1 MRYTGADRASSHI
14 SVIIEVFELTA
25 LCRHARVDVVMSTE
39 ESMKDDTTRGD
50 LQGYLERWG
59 MLFEL
64 LGATRMMGRVL
75 GWLLVCDPPEQ
86 SAGDIAQAVG
96 ASAGSVSTTTRALT
110 QAGMVERLGIP
121 GERSAH
127 FRVRSG
133 VWGQLLR
140 KRMSYIVSMR
150 DLVEEGLELGAG
162 EKEDSTLR
170 LRELGSYCSFIER
183 ELPAF
188 IARWEKDWK
197 EERQG

>member
-1 MRYTGADRASSHI
+1 
-14 SVIIEVFELTA
+14 
-25 LCRHARVDVVMSTE
+25 MSTE
-39 ESMKDDTTRGD
+39 GSMKDDATRGD

-64 LGATRMMGRVL
+64 LGATRMMGKIL
-75 GWLLVCDPPEQ
+75 AWLLVSDPPEQ

-110 QAGMVERLGIP
+110 QAGMVERVGIP

-150 DLVEEGLELGAG
+150 DLVEEGLEFSAG
-162 EKEDSTLR
+162 EKEDSSLR

-188 IARWEKDWK
+188 IARWEKDWEK
-197 EERQG
+197 ERQR

>member
-1 MRYTGADRASSHI
+1 
-14 SVIIEVFELTA
+14 
-25 LCRHARVDVVMSTE
+25 
-39 ESMKDDTTRGD
+39 
-50 LQGYLERWG
+50 
-59 MLFEL
+59 
-64 LGATRMMGRVL
+64 MMGRIL
-75 GWLLVCDPPEQ
+75 AWLLISDPPEQ

-110 QAGMVERLGIP
+110 QSGMIERLGIP

-150 DLVEEGLELGAG
+150 DLVEEGIELNAG
-162 EKEDSTLR
+162 EDEDSTLR

-183 ELPAF
+183 ELPGF
-188 IARWEKDWK
+188 IARWEKDWEK
-197 EERQG
+197 ERQR

>member
-1 MRYTGADRASSHI
+1 
-14 SVIIEVFELTA
+14 
-25 LCRHARVDVVMSTE
+25 
-39 ESMKDDTTRGD
+39 MKDDATRGD

-64 LGATRMMGRVL
+64 LGATRMMGRIL
-75 GWLLVCDPPEQ
+75 AWLLISDPPEQ

-150 DLVEEGLELGAG
+150 DLVEEGIELNAG
-162 EKEDSTLR
+162 EDEDSTLR
-170 LRELGSYCSFIER
+170 LRELGSYCNFIER
-183 ELPAF
+183 ELPGF
-188 IARWEKDWK
+188 IARWEKDWEK
-197 EERQG
+197 ERQR

>member
-1 MRYTGADRASSHI
+1 MAS
-14 SVIIEVFELTA
+14 
-25 LCRHARVDVVMSTE
+25 ME
-39 ESMKDDTTRGD
+39 ESMGSDTTRGD

-64 LGATRMMGRVL
+64 LGATRMMGRIL

-86 SAGDIAQAVG
+86 SAGDIAEAVG

-150 DLVEEGLELGAG
+150 DLVEEGLEFGR
-162 EKEDSTLR
+162 ERSEESRLR

-183 ELPAF
+183 ELPGF
-188 IARWEKDWK
+188 VEHWQKDW
-197 EERQG
+197 ERERQG

>member
-1 MRYTGADRASSHI
+1 MQG
-14 SVIIEVFELTA
+14 
-25 LCRHARVDVVMSTE
+25 
-39 ESMKDDTTRGD
+39 DTTRDD

-64 LGATRMMGRVL
+64 LGATRMMGKIL
-75 GWLLVCDPPEQ
+75 GWLLVSDPPEQ
-86 SAGDIAQAVG
+86 SAGEIAQAVG

-110 QAGMVERLGIP
+110 QSGMVERLGIP
-121 GERSAH
+121 GERSAY

-150 DLVEEGLELGAG
+150 DLVDEGLEFSAG

-188 IARWEKDWK
+188 VARWEKEWEK
-197 EERQG
+197 ERQG

>member
-1 MRYTGADRASSHI
+1 MTG
-14 SVIIEVFELTA
+14 
-25 LCRHARVDVVMSTE
+25 STTHE
-39 ESMKDDTTRGD
+39 H

-64 LGATRMMGRVL
+64 LGATRMMGRIL

-86 SAGDIAQAVG
+86 SAGDIAEAVG

-150 DLVEEGLELGAG
+150 DLVEEGLELGG
-162 EKEDSTLR
+162 ERSEESRLR

-183 ELPAF
+183 ELPGF
-188 IARWEKDWK
+188 VESWEKDW
-197 EERQG
+197 ERERQG

>member
-1 MRYTGADRASSHI
+1 
-14 SVIIEVFELTA
+14 
-25 LCRHARVDVVMSTE
+25 
-39 ESMKDDTTRGD
+39 MKDDATRGD

-64 LGATRMMGRVL
+64 LGATRMMGKIL
-75 GWLLVCDPPEQ
+75 AWLLISDPPEQ

-110 QAGMVERLGIP
+110 QSGMVERLGIP

-150 DLVEEGLELGAG
+150 DLVEEGIELNAG
-162 EKEDSTLR
+162 EDEDSTLR
-170 LRELGSYCSFIER
+170 LRELGSYCNFIER
-183 ELPAF
+183 ELPGF
-188 IARWEKDWK
+188 IARWEKDWEK
-197 EERQG
+197 ERQR

>member
-1 MRYTGADRASSHI
+1 
-14 SVIIEVFELTA
+14 
-25 LCRHARVDVVMSTE
+25 
-39 ESMKDDTTRGD
+39 MKSDTTRGD

-64 LGATRMMGRVL
+64 LGATRMMGRIL
-75 GWLLVCDPPEQ
+75 AWLLVSDPPEQ

-110 QAGMVERLGIP
+110 QSGMVERLGIP
-121 GERSAH
+121 GERSAY

-140 KRMSYIVSMR
+140 KRMAYIASMR
-150 DLVEEGLELGAG
+150 DLVEEGLEFSVG
-162 EKEDSTLR
+162 EKGVDTLR

-183 ELPAF
+183 ELPVF
-188 IARWEKDWK
+188 IARWEKDWE

>member
-1 MRYTGADRASSHI
+1 MSI
-14 SVIIEVFELTA
+14 
-25 LCRHARVDVVMSTE
+25 VMSTE
-39 ESMKDDTTRGD
+39 ESMKDDTTRRD

-64 LGATRMMGRVL
+64 LGATRMMGRIL
-75 GWLLVCDPPEQ
+75 AWLLISDPPEQ
-86 SAGDIAQAVG
+86 SAGEIAQAVG

-150 DLVEEGLELGAG
+150 DLVEEGIELSAG
-162 EKEDSTLR
+162 GDKDSTLR
-170 LRELGSYCSFIER
+170 LRELGSYCAFIER

-188 IARWEKDWK
+188 IARWEKDWE

>member
-1 MRYTGADRASSHI
+1 MSI
-14 SVIIEVFELTA
+14 
-25 LCRHARVDVVMSTE
+25 VMSTE
-39 ESMKDDTTRGD
+39 GSMNGDTTRGD

-64 LGATRMMGRVL
+64 LGATRMMGRIL
-75 GWLLVCDPPEQ
+75 AWLLISDPPEQ

-110 QAGMVERLGIP
+110 QSGMVERLGIP

-150 DLVEEGLELGAG
+150 DLVEEGLELSAG

-170 LRELGSYCSFIER
+170 LRELGSYCTFIER
-183 ELPAF
+183 ELPGF
-188 IARWEKDWK
+188 IARWERDWK
-197 EERQG
+197 EERER

>member
-1 MRYTGADRASSHI
+1 
-14 SVIIEVFELTA
+14 
-25 LCRHARVDVVMSTE
+25 
-39 ESMKDDTTRGD
+39 
-50 LQGYLERWG
+50 

-64 LGATRMMGRVL
+64 LGATRMMGRIL
-75 GWLLVCDPPEQ
+75 AWLLVSDPPEQ

-110 QAGMVERLGIP
+110 QSGMVERLGIP

-140 KRMSYIVSMR
+140 KRMAYIVSMR
-150 DLVEEGLELGAG
+150 DLVEEGFEFSAVAG
-162 EKEDSTLR
+162 GGDGENDDNTLR

-188 IARWEKDWK
+188 IARWEKDWEK
-197 EERQG
+197 ERQR

>member
-1 MRYTGADRASSHI
+1 
-14 SVIIEVFELTA
+14 
-25 LCRHARVDVVMSTE
+25 
-39 ESMKDDTTRGD
+39 MKGDTTRGD

-110 QAGMVERLGIP
+110 QTGMVERLGIP

-150 DLVEEGLELGAG
+150 DLVEEGLEVGAG

-170 LRELGSYCSFIER
+170 LRELGSYCSFIEK
-183 ELPAF
+183 ELPTF
-188 IARWEKDWK
+188 IARWEKDWEK
-197 EERQG
+197 ERQG

>member
-1 MRYTGADRASSHI
+1 MAS
-14 SVIIEVFELTA
+14 
-25 LCRHARVDVVMSTE
+25 ME
-39 ESMKDDTTRGD
+39 ESMGSDTTRGD

-64 LGATRMMGRVL
+64 LGATRMMGRIL

-86 SAGDIAQAVG
+86 SAGDIAEAVG

-150 DLVEEGLELGAG
+150 DLVEEGLEFGR
-162 EKEDSTLR
+162 ERSEESRLR

-183 ELPAF
+183 ELPGF
-188 IARWEKDWK
+188 VEHW
-197 EERQG
+197 QG

>member
-1 MRYTGADRASSHI
+1 
-14 SVIIEVFELTA
+14 
-25 LCRHARVDVVMSTE
+25 MSTE
-39 ESMKDDTTRGD
+39 ESMQGDTTRDD

-64 LGATRMMGRVL
+64 LGATRMMGRIL
-75 GWLLVCDPPEQ
+75 GWLLICDPSEQ
-86 SAGDIAQAVG
+86 SAAGIAEAVG

-110 QAGMVERLGIP
+110 QAGMIERFGVP

-140 KRMSYIVSMR
+140 KRMAYIVSMR
-150 DLVEEGLELGAG
+150 DLVEEGLELGS
-162 EKEDSTLR
+162 ERSEESQLR

-183 ELPAF
+183 ELPSF
-188 IARWEKDWK
+188 VARWEKEW
-197 EERQG
+197 EEDRQR

>member
-1 MRYTGADRASSHI
+1 MNDS
-14 SVIIEVFELTA
+14 
-25 LCRHARVDVVMSTE
+25 
-39 ESMKDDTTRGD
+39 TTRGD
-50 LQGYLERWG
+50 LQDYLERWG

-64 LGATRMMGRVL
+64 LGATRMMGRIL
-75 GWLLVCDPPEQ
+75 AWLLVSDPPEQ
-86 SAGDIAQAVG
+86 SAGAIAEAVG

-110 QAGMVERLGIP
+110 QSGMIERLGIP

-140 KRMSYIVSMR
+140 KRMAYIVSMR
-150 DLVEEGLELGAG
+150 DLVKEGLELSTG

-170 LRELGSYCSFIER
+170 LRELGSYCNFIER

-188 IARWEKDWK
+188 IARWEKDWE

>member
-1 MRYTGADRASSHI
+1 
-14 SVIIEVFELTA
+14 
-25 LCRHARVDVVMSTE
+25 
-39 ESMKDDTTRGD
+39 MKGDTTRGD

-64 LGATRMMGRVL
+64 LGATRMMGRIL
-75 GWLLVCDPPEQ
+75 GWLLVSEPPEQ

-110 QAGMVERLGIP
+110 QAGMIERLGIP

-133 VWGQLLR
+133 VWGQLLK

-162 EKEDSTLR
+162 EKKDSTLR

-188 IARWEKDWK
+188 VARWEKDWE
-197 EERQG
+197 EERQR

>member
-1 MRYTGADRASSHI
+1 MGSN
-14 SVIIEVFELTA
+14 
-25 LCRHARVDVVMSTE
+25 
-39 ESMKDDTTRGD
+39 TTRGD

-110 QAGMVERLGIP
+110 QTGMVERLGIP

-150 DLVEEGLELGAG
+150 DLVEEGLELDTARSD
-162 EKEDSTLR
+162 ESRLR
-170 LRELGSYCSFIER
+170 LSELGSYCSFIER

-188 IARWEKDWK
+188 IARWEKDWEK
-197 EERQG
+197 ERQE

>member
-1 MRYTGADRASSHI
+1 
-14 SVIIEVFELTA
+14 
-25 LCRHARVDVVMSTE
+25 
-39 ESMKDDTTRGD
+39 
-50 LQGYLERWG
+50 
-59 MLFEL
+59 
-64 LGATRMMGRVL
+64 MGRIL
-75 GWLLVCDPPEQ
+75 AWLLVSDPPEQ
-86 SAGDIAQAVG
+86 SAGDIARAVG

-150 DLVEEGLELGAG
+150 DLVEEGIELDVG
-162 EKEDSTLR
+162 KNEDSNLR
-170 LRELGSYCSFIER
+170 LKELRSYCSFIEK

-188 IARWEKDWK
+188 IARWEKDWEK
-197 EERQG
+197 ERQE

>member
-1 MRYTGADRASSHI
+1 MSS
-14 SVIIEVFELTA
+14 
-25 LCRHARVDVVMSTE
+25 VMSTE
-39 ESMKDDTTRGD
+39 GSMKDDATRGD

-64 LGATRMMGRVL
+64 LGATRMMGKIL
-75 GWLLVCDPPEQ
+75 AWLLISDPPEQ

-121 GERSAH
+121 GERSAP

-150 DLVEEGLELGAG
+150 DLVEEGLEFSAGAD
-162 EKEDSTLR
+162 EDSTLR

-197 EERQG
+197 KERQG

>member
-1 MRYTGADRASSHI
+1 
-14 SVIIEVFELTA
+14 
-25 LCRHARVDVVMSTE
+25 
-39 ESMKDDTTRGD
+39 MKGDTTRED

-64 LGATRMMGRVL
+64 LGATRMMGRIL
-75 GWLLVCDPPEQ
+75 AWLLISDPPEQ
-86 SAGDIAQAVG
+86 SASDIAKAVG

-110 QAGMVERLGIP
+110 QSGMVERLGIP

-150 DLVEEGLELGAG
+150 DLVEEGLELSAG
-162 EKEDSTLR
+162 EDEDSTLR

-197 EERQG
+197 EERQR